1 MDVSHSWHLTT
12 GLVTSSNKNLFSAP
26 PTVQSPWLG
35 ATHFHVGIP
44 GCGPL
49 FHLWLHHLPGLRPLH
64 PGSTIGKKS
73 YMPPAVL
80 TAGGVGNYSHFSG
93 IDLACGKGE
102 HTFEGSTGFPSL
114 ASTEEV
120 L

>member
-1 MDVSHSWHLTT
+1 MPMDVSHSWHLTT

-35 ATHFHVGIP
+35 AAHFHVGIP

-73 YMPPAVL
+73 YMPPAIL
-80 TAGGVGNYSHFSG
+80 TAVGVGKYSYFSG

-102 HTFEGSTGFPSL
+102 HTFGGSTGFLSS
-114 ASTEEV
+114 ASIN
-120 L
+120 